1 MIPSVVRL
9 SPGDA
14 IALPSGGPVPVAGP
28 EPCPSL
34 FLVHA
39 EDLAGEWEGALA
51 AVLSEEERARAA
63 RFRRSEDR
71 DTYAVTHFALRLVL
85 GRLLGVAPAAV
96 PFTRRAC
103 PGCGEP
109 HGRPGVSGDPLHFS
123 LSHSEHLG
131 LIAVAATPVGVD
143 VEKTAT
149 AEAAAPLVGS
159 LHPTERA
166 ELGKLPGSELPRA
179 FTRTWCRKE
188 AYLKG
193 IGTGLSRPLSE
204 DYVGATPEPAAPPG
218 WQIADVPLEAD
229 DMAAAVA
236 VHRHHI

>member
-1 MIPSVVRL
+1 M
-9 SPGDA
+9 
-14 IALPSGGPVPVAGP
+14 ALPPEGPVPARGP
-28 EPCPSL
+28 EAPPSL

-51 AVLSEEERARAA
+51 AVLGEEERAKAA
-63 RFRRSEDR
+63 RFHHSEDR

-96 PFTRRAC
+96 PFTRRPC

-109 HGRPGVSGDPLHFS
+109 HGRPGVPGDPLHFS
-123 LSHSEHLG
+123 LSHSGHLG

-143 VEKTAT
+143 VEKTAS
-149 AEAAAPLVGS
+149 AGMAASVVPC

-166 ELGKLPGSELPRA
+166 ELDRLQDSERPRA

-204 DYVGATPEPAAPPG
+204 DYVSARPEPAAPPG
-218 WQIADVPLEAD
+218 WQIADVPLGMD

-236 VHRHHI
+236 VRHHHI

>member
-1 MIPSVVRL
+1 M
-9 SPGDA
+9 
-14 IALPSGGPVPVAGP
+14 
-28 EPCPSL
+28 
-34 FLVHA
+34 HA

-109 HGRPGVSGDPLHFS
+109 HGRPGVPGDPLHFS

-149 AEAAAPLVGS
+149 AEAAVPLVQS

-166 ELGKLPGSELPRA
+166 ELGRLPEADLPRA

-193 IGTGLSRPLSE
+193 IGTGLSRPLSQ

-218 WQIADVPLEAD
+218 WRIADVPLEAD

-236 VHRHHI
+236 VAVPPHI

>member
-1 MIPSVVRL
+1 M
-9 SPGDA
+9 
-14 IALPSGGPVPVAGP
+14 ALPPEGPVPVTGP
-28 EPCPSL
+28 EPSPSP

-39 EDLAGEWEGALA
+39 EDLAGEWEGVLA
-51 AVLSEEERARAA
+51 AVLGEEERARAA
-63 RFRRSEDR
+63 RFHRSEDR

-109 HGRPGVSGDPLHFS
+109 HGRPGVPGDPLHFS
-123 LSHSEHLG
+123 LSHSGHLG

-143 VEKTAT
+143 VEKTAS
-149 AEAAAPLVGS
+149 AETAAPLVPR

-166 ELGKLPGSELPRA
+166 ELDRLPESERPRA

-204 DYVGATPEPAAPPG
+204 DYVSATPEPAVLPG
-218 WQIADVPLEAD
+218 WQIADVPLGVSG
-229 DMAAAVA
+229 MAAAVA
-236 VHRHHI
+236 VRRHHI